1 MALISEQFLDRKR
14 SESVSLGFCLS
25 SLERYISDCFNQV
38 ADGGLDCHL
47 LLVCLSLTSIH
58 KNSQKTDDRT
68 PGLSIPHPEQALETN
83 SRKR

>member
-1 MALISEQFLDRKR
+1 
-14 SESVSLGFCLS
+14 
-25 SLERYISDCFNQV
+25 
-38 ADGGLDCHL
+38 
-47 LLVCLSLTSIH
+47 LSLTSIH